1 MEDDLLQFFKAM
13 ADENRLKIIGLLAR
27 ESYSGEVLA
36 EILGVKPATVSHHL
50 AKLAEAGL
58 VSARMEGHA
67 KLYSLRLDALHA
79 MAGRLLAPGTLP
91 AAAAPDPSA
100 RPGQALDAFDGKVL
114 ADFTRPDGTLK
125 QIPVQQKKL
134 QAVLR
139 HLVKEFEPGQRYPEK
154 QVNARLGRY
163 HADTAS
169 LRRALIEYR
178 LMQRAGGVYWRME
191 KKVEDERTN

>member
-1 MEDDLLQFFKAM
+1 MEDELLQFFKAM
-13 ADENRLKIIGLLAR
+13 ADETRLKMIGLLAR
-27 ESYSGEVLA
+27 ESYSSEMLA
-36 EILGVKPATVSHHL
+36 ELVGVKPATVSHHL

-58 VSARMEGHA
+58 VSARMDGHA
-67 KLYSLRLDALHA
+67 KLYTLRLDALHA

-91 AAAAPDPSA
+91 ATAAPD
-100 RPGQALDAFDGKVL
+100 LDAFDRKVL
-114 ADFTRPDGTLK
+114 ADFMRPDGSLK

-139 HLVKEFEPGQRYPEK
+139 HMVKEFEPGRRYPEK
-154 QVNARLGRY
+154 QVNALLIRY

-178 LMQRAGGVYWRME
+178 LMQRAGGVYWRAPGKE
-191 KKVEDERTN
+191 

>member
-36 EILGVKPATVSHHL
+36 ELVGVKPATVSHHL

-58 VSARMEGHA
+58 VSARMDGHA
-67 KLYSLRLDALHA
+67 KLYTLRLDALHA
-79 MAGRLLAPGTLP
+79 MASRLLAPGTLP
-91 AAAAPDPSA
+91 AEAAPDPSA
-100 RPGQALDAFDGKVL
+100 GQALDAFDRKVL
-114 ADFTRPDGTLK
+114 ADFMRPDGSLK

-139 HLVKEFEPGQRYPEK
+139 HMVREFEPGRRYPEK
-154 QVNARLGRY
+154 QVNALLSRY

-178 LMQRAGGVYWRME
+178 LMQRAGGVYWRAPG
-191 KKVEDERTN
+191 KD

>member
-13 ADENRLKIIGLLAR
+13 ADETRLKMIGLLAR
-27 ESYSGEVLA
+27 ESYSGEALA
-36 EILGVKPATVSHHL
+36 EIVGVKPATVSHHL

-58 VSARMEGHA
+58 VSARMDGHA
-67 KLYSLRLDALHA
+67 KLYTLRLDALHA
-79 MAGRLLAPGTLP
+79 MASRLLAPGTLP
-91 AAAAPDPSA
+91 AEAAPD
-100 RPGQALDAFDGKVL
+100 LDAFDRKVL
-114 ADFTRPDGTLK
+114 ADFRRPDGTLK

-139 HLVKEFEPGQRYPEK
+139 HLVQEFEPGRRYPEK
-154 QVNARLGRY
+154 QVNALLGRY

-178 LMQRAGGVYWRME
+178 LMQRAGGVYWRTPGKE
-191 KKVEDERTN
+191 

>member
-13 ADENRLKIIGLLAR
+13 ADETRLKMIGLLAR
-27 ESYSGEVLA
+27 ESYSGEMLA
-36 EILGVKPATVSHHL
+36 ELVGVKPATVSHHL

-58 VSARMEGHA
+58 VSARMDGHA
-67 KLYSLRLDALHA
+67 KLYTLRLDALHA
-79 MAGRLLAPGTLP
+79 MASRMLAPGTLP
-91 AAAAPDPSA
+91 AAAAPD
-100 RPGQALDAFDGKVL
+100 LDAFDRKVL
-114 ADFTRPDGTLK
+114 ADFMRPDGSLK

-139 HLVKEFEPGQRYPEK
+139 HMVKEFEPERRYPEK
-154 QVNARLGRY
+154 QVNALLSRY

-178 LMQRAGGVYWRME
+178 LMQRAGGVYWRTPG
-191 KKVEDERTN
+191 KD